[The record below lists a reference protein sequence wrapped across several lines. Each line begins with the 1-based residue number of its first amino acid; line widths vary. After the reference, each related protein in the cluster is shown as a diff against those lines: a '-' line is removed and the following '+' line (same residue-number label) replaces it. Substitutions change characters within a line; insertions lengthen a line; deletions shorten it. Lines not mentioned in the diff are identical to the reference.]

1 MRTLELGGRR
11 IRGVVRAKGTQI
23 GLGPWGMLQTVALVL
38 LVELLVD
45 RHHLGVG
52 ARLDVVPRRRVVLAV
67 PDDVRSTCQSAQ
79 VPCNAPKPENKKSVS
94 MSLSTLRLGLGT
106 YQVAPPAARPVIT

>member
-1 MRTLELGGRR
+1 MEIR
-11 IRGVVRAKGTQI
+11 IRGCYSDQGFERARVQI
-23 GLGPWGMLQTVALVL
+23 DLETVALVL

-67 PDDVRSTCQSAQ
+67 PDDVGSTCESAE
-79 VPCNAPKPENKKSVS
+79 VPIGCRQKNQQELVHPCSDDA
-94 MSLSTLRLGLGT
+94 M
-106 YQVAPPAARPVIT
+106 